1 MSFFNHQ
8 VLELTD
14 VIPARIADGDGLAS
28 MVVAAAGAV
37 GMFAL
42 GPPQVRVGP
51 RSIAIGMLCRDG
63 HIVLHTTPDEG
74 LCLVDIVA
82 RAPADITRGLDVIT
96 RRLTA
101 GAPSA

>member
-1 MSFFNHQ
+1 MSIFNHQ
-8 VLELTD
+8 VLELTELM
-14 VIPARIADGDGLAS
+14 PARISDGDGLAS
-28 MVVAAAGAV
+28 LVVAAAGAV

-42 GPPQVRVGP
+42 GPPQVRAGP
-51 RSIAIGMLCRDG
+51 RGIAVGMLCRDG

-82 RAPADITRGLDVIT
+82 RSPADIMRGLEVIT

-101 GAPSA
+101 GAPST

>member
-1 MSFFNHQ
+1 MPAFNHQ

-14 VIPARIADGDGLAS
+14 VVSSRLSDGDGLAS

-51 RSIAIGMLCRDG
+51 RGIAVGMLCRDG
-63 HIVLHTTPDEG
+63 HIVVHCVPEEG
-74 LCLVDIVA
+74 LCYVDIVA
-82 RAPADITRGLDVIT
+82 RAPAEVARGLEVIA

-101 GAPSA
+101 AG